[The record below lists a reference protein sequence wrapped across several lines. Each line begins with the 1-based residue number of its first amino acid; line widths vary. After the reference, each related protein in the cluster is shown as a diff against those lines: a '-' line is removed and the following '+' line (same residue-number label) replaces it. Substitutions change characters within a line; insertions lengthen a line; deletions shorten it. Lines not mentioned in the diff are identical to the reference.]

1 MLYKFDGKRPVFGKD
16 TYISETA
23 IVIGD
28 VKIGDNCYIGHGA
41 ILRGDYGSIE
51 IGSGT
56 AVEEAVVIHVPP
68 QKLCRI
74 GDRVTI
80 GHGAIIHAASIGDL
94 SVIGMGA
101 VLSIYSIIGKNT
113 IVAEG
118 AVVKMRQAIPEGVV
132 AGGNPAK
139 IIRKIATKD
148 IGYWDMGKELY
159 INLAKKYLTIGMER
173 IG

>member
-1 MLYKFDGKRPVFGKD
+1 
-16 TYISETA
+16 
-23 IVIGD
+23 
-28 VKIGDNCYIGHGA
+28 
-41 ILRGDYGSIE
+41 
-51 IGSGT
+51 
-56 AVEEAVVIHVPP
+56 
-68 QKLCRI
+68 
-74 GDRVTI
+74 
-80 GHGAIIHAASIGDL
+80 
-94 SVIGMGA
+94 MGA
-101 VLSIYSIIGKNT
+101 VLSIYSTVEKNT

-148 IGYWDMGKELY
+148 REYWDMGKELY